1 MATGSSAGV
10 ATRHLTTDTGS
21 VGTVVGDDRLLT
33 INNLSQKSSDMEA
46 SVSDLVAIASL
57 PNEDEALEVSATLT
71 QAGIVAV
78 LETVGHVSG
87 ASASEESRTVFFVRV
102 PPEQVQQ
109 ARQIL
114 EEQGVLHAHGKGW
127 HCTTCGT
134 SIEAAY
140 PVCWSCGTEREG
152 VEFVDAPQPEA
163 PAAPASSC
171 SSGGCGP
178 SGCGSTSGVQAGG
191 LFAIEVPAEWDM
203 QVQANDQKAG
213 AAFVLS
219 IASVIVPP
227 VSIVAAIMVGWSSML
242 ILTDAGTKKFYWS
255 FGLTLAALIEF
266 YWLCRFM
273 QWVG

>member
-1 MATGSSAGV
+1 
-10 ATRHLTTDTGS
+10 
-21 VGTVVGDDRLLT
+21 
-33 INNLSQKSSDMEA
+33 MEA
-46 SVSDLVAIASL
+46 SVTDFVAIASL
-57 PNEDEALEVSATLT
+57 PNEEEALEVSSVLSA
-71 QAGIVAV
+71 AGIVAV

-87 ASASEESRTVFFVRV
+87 ASAAEASRTVSFVRV

-114 EEQGVLHAHGKGW
+114 EEQGVLHAQGKGW

-140 PVCWSCGTEREG
+140 PVCWSCGTVREG
-152 VEFVDAPQPEA
+152 VEFVAAPESAA

-178 SGCGSTSGVQAGG
+178 SGCGSTAGVQAGG

-203 QVQANDQKAG
+203 QVQANDQKAN
-213 AAFVLS
+213 AAYVLS

-227 VSIVAAIMVGWSSML
+227 ISIVAAIMVGWASML
-242 ILTDAGTKKFYWS
+242 ILTEAATKKFYVS
-255 FGLTLAALIEF
+255 FGLTLAALVEF
-266 YWLCRFM
+266 YFLCQYM
-273 QWVG
+273 EWVG